1 MLDELTR
8 TIEDGSTPPASGAT
22 SSSLQLSGAR
32 SEEGGTEIVCGALGG
47 TFMLYNGSEYV
58 IDDDGPSE
66 FMTVVIA
73 SGQHRLERIDPPPE
87 VTSTEIEENRTLIE
101 RHVKFYQ
108 EHGER
113 LDRFFRQLTRVDKT
127 TAPGPLQLALS
138 TLWHK
143 IEKVN
148 SLPLPASSPLLDEKT
163 ENFFR
168 DERKAESDTWQETAS
183 QLAEPA
189 RDVTSAAGLREETN
203 LDQVQ
208 TEAQAMADRLNEA
221 RDVIFGILG
230 RGAG

>member
-22 SSSLQLSGAR
+22 SSSLQLSSAQP
-32 SEEGGTEIVCGALGG
+32 EEGGTEIVCGALGG
-47 TFMLYNGSEYV
+47 TLMLYNGSEYIV
-58 IDDDGPSE
+58 DDDGPSE
-66 FMTVVIA
+66 FISIVIA

-87 VTSTEIEENRTLIE
+87 VTSKEIEENRTLTE

-113 LDRFFRQLTRVDKT
+113 LDRFFRQLTRVDKAT
-127 TAPGPLQLALS
+127 TPGPLQLALS

-143 IEKVN
+143 IDKVN
-148 SLPLPASSPLLDEKT
+148 SLPLSASSPLLDKRMEDY
-163 ENFFR
+163 FR
-168 DERKAESDTWQETAS
+168 DERKAESDAWQETTS

-189 RDVTSAAGLREETN
+189 RDVNSAAGLREETN

-208 TEAQAMADRLNEA
+208 TEAQATADRLNEA